1 MEKKQLTQK
10 EELKQQFIDRLQL
23 DCSVSPDEASDSQ
36 IYQVLSAMI
45 CGSISS
51 TRPIPSAERKFIIFP
66 WNS

>member
-36 IYQVLSAMI
+36 IYQVLSAMMVQRLKHLVI
-45 CGSISS
+45 KQAYF
-51 TRPIPSAERKFIIFP
+51 TFAAKKQ
-66 WNS
+66 